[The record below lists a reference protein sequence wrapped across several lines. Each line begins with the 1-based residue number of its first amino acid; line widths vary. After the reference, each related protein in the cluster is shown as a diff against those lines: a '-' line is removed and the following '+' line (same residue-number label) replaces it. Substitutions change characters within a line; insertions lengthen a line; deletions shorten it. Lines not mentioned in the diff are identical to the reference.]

1 MSVPAVSPLAV
12 SPLEASQLELPWI
25 PAAER
30 LALSHIGAI
39 CRSRHRTDAYE
50 VECAFFQ
57 IDDPGH
63 FPLFALAPLEQL
75 GLLRPGSIFENRRYS
90 GQLDVLR
97 TRQVTGLTLKDMSQF
112 NTTGRGEYIRENRF
126 TPGSRVID
134 QSMLAQRWVNN
145 FRHQGLTYHVPSGE
159 IFRFYFGAISLGA
172 ASFMSLA
179 VSDQEGVGLV
189 DPEHTRFL
197 EPDVLQIA
205 PISGLADRSSALQLA
220 MLLHSPELMAMWR
233 MTVDQF
239 IADQAWG
246 SPQFYPPVE
255 LPASRHPFT
264 LQGLSTDVRQTLL
277 GGYERGFMTWSMVSD
292 YRPAPFRRLIIKLP
306 YGMSEVDLDQPDEAD
321 DEAVARYTN
330 VLPNE
335 PKLESRRRPGVAA
348 GRMSHHMESLQR
360 AFPRLAGVQ
369 VDYEAPPALRS
380 SRRAA
385 PAAPQERVVEELSA
399 LLPGHDR
406 KVGGVVL
413 RPGAIYRAEAPT
425 QTPTQRLFDA
435 AEFDLGE
442 FVPAVAEQTRYPFST
457 FVSAFNLLMRH
468 QAGGL
473 VGQNPISAFGGDVM
487 VLKLPASWGSAA
499 RGRAIAVGR
508 IDLEAGHVYA
518 FEISR
523 RRADERISLGL
534 VAKTDASAMSWSEI
548 SAVAR
553 HAVAQLTLRGAAST
567 AKSRGVWPSPSEFT
581 DVLGR
586 SVKHTRRR
594 RTPAW
599 LAEDLDALSRSL
611 FSSARVRAAA

>member
-1 MSVPAVSPLAV
+1 M
-12 SPLEASQLELPWI
+12 
-25 PAAER
+25 
-30 LALSHIGAI
+30 
-39 CRSRHRTDAYE
+39 
-50 VECAFFQ
+50 
-57 IDDPGH
+57 
-63 FPLFALAPLEQL
+63 
-75 GLLRPGSIFENRRYS
+75 
-90 GQLDVLR
+90 
-97 TRQVTGLTLKDMSQF
+97 
-112 NTTGRGEYIRENRF
+112 
-126 TPGSRVID
+126 
-134 QSMLAQRWVNN
+134 
-145 FRHQGLTYHVPSGE
+145 
-159 IFRFYFGAISLGA
+159 
-172 ASFMSLA
+172 
-179 VSDQEGVGLV
+179 
-189 DPEHTRFL
+189 
-197 EPDVLQIA
+197 
-205 PISGLADRSSALQLA
+205 
-220 MLLHSPELMAMWR
+220 
-233 MTVDQF
+233 
-239 IADQAWG
+239 
-246 SPQFYPPVE
+246 
-255 LPASRHPFT
+255 
-264 LQGLSTDVRQTLL
+264 RQTLL
-277 GGYERGFMTWSMVSD
+277 GGYERGFMTWSIVSD